1 MTKGEYESRIQTVCL
16 AILTVVTLA
25 ITLYLLRTVL
35 VPFIL
40 AAFLTLILV
49 PIVDFLVR
57 KLKFVLPVAI
67 VRPIALVLTM
77 FMGFLVLLG
86 VVVLIV
92 ISAKQFANNAGA
104 YERQLTKIIDK
115 VENSQ
120 PFIKLVSM
128 VAGDKEVDPEKVVE
142 PDNSAELSDSGSGLD
157 ARSESEVRSDQGL
170 APESES
176 TFELSSLLP
185 EGTIKNIVMSL
196 PSAIISLTSNI
207 LLVVLVM
214 LFTAFLLTGSTTR
227 TKPREGVIGE
237 IETRVQ
243 KYIGIKIVLSML
255 TGFLVFLILKILG
268 VDYALSFGAFA
279 FILNFIPNVG
289 SAIATLLPIPVVLLT
304 PEVTLVTIVL
314 AIVLPLTVQFV
325 VGNVLEPKI
334 MGDTLGLHPVV
345 ILMALIFWG
354 MLWGFPGMLLAAPM
368 TAIAKIVFERVEVTR
383 PIAGLMEGRLETLDE
398 M

>member
-67 VRPIALVLTM
+67 VRPVALVLTM

-92 ISAKQFANNAGA
+92 ISAKQFANNAVA

-128 VAGDKEVDPEKVVE
+128 VAGDKEVDPAKVVE
-142 PDNSAELSDSGSGLD
+142 PDNSAELSDSGSDLD
-157 ARSESEVRSDQGL
+157 ARSEFGVRSDQGL

-185 EGTIKNIVMSL
+185 EGAIKNIVMSL

-227 TKPREGVIGE
+227 TKPREGVIGQ

>member
-128 VAGDKEVDPEKVVE
+128 VAGDKEVDPTKVVE
-142 PDNSAELSDSGSGLD
+142 PDNSAELSDSGSDLD
-157 ARSESEVRSDQGL
+157 ARSEFGVRSDQGL

-185 EGTIKNIVMSL
+185 EGAIKNIVMSL

-325 VGNVLEPKI
+325 VGNVLEPRI

>member
-128 VAGDKEVDPEKVVE
+128 VAGDKEVDPTKVVE
-142 PDNSAELSDSGSGLD
+142 PDNSAELSDSGSDLD
-157 ARSESEVRSDQGL
+157 ARSEFGVRSDQGL

-185 EGTIKNIVMSL
+185 EGAIKNIVMSL

>member
-128 VAGDKEVDPEKVVE
+128 VAGDKEVDPAKVVE
-142 PDNSAELSDSGSGLD
+142 PDNSAELSDSGSDLD
-157 ARSESEVRSDQGL
+157 ARSEFGVRSDQGL

-185 EGTIKNIVMSL
+185 EGAIKNIVMSL